1 MLLATEDTTLG
12 LMVPTGAIMVMEEI
26 IMLGVEI
33 GMLVIQMEEKGET
46 RVLDTVVGEE
56 EASTAQR
63 ERKVELE
70 PWKN

>member
-1 MLLATEDTTLG
+1 
-12 LMVPTGAIMVMEEI
+12 MVAKTGAKMVLMEEEV
-26 IMLGVEI
+26 IMIPGVEI
-33 GMLVIQMEEKGET
+33 GKLVTQIMEARGET